1 MKKFALKAAIIAI
14 AGYLGVVGYV
24 HQYDKGQMEK
34 LLAEGNYSAEQQ
46 KIAKV
51 FFNNGCQYCHTP
63 SAELPFYARVPLVD
77 SMMQND
83 IKGGNRVFLLN
94 KLLEGLKNPSKLSE
108 VDLAKL
114 ERVIENGEMPI
125 AKFRH
130 IHWGS
135 RPDEDEKT
143 TLLNW
148 IREQR
153 KAFLPA
159 NTKGTDNNRLVQPIP
174 DAIMTDPAK
183 VALGRKLFKDGR
195 LSTDGTIQCH
205 TCHQLDKGGVDR
217 LDVST
222 GIEGKKGGINAPT
235 VFNAAFNFVQFWDG
249 RAIDLADQA
258 GGPPVNPVE
267 MGSHTWND
275 IVAKF
280 EQDEEFKK
288 EFLQIY
294 PEVTQAT
301 LTHAIGEYEKT
312 LITPNSDFDR
322 YLKSDKTALNAQQ
335 LKGYELFKQHKCD
348 TCHTGVNMGGQSYEY
363 MGIYGDYFKD
373 RGTPITEAD
382 QGRFAQTQ
390 DPYDMHRFK
399 VPSLRNIAL
408 TAPYMHDASA
418 KDLKEAV
425 RIMLKYQSNAK
436 PQQQDIDDITSFLE
450 SLNGEFE
457 GKKLQ

>member
-63 SAELPFYARVPLVD
+63 SAELPFYARIPLVD

-108 VDLAKL
+108 VDFAKL

-153 KAFLPA
+153 KAFLPV

-222 GIEGKKGGINAPT
+222 GVEGKKGGINAPT

-348 TCHTGVNMGGQSYEY
+348 TCHTGVNMGGQSY
-363 MGIYGDYFKD
+363 DTWVF
-373 RGTPITEAD
+373 TVITSKIVAH
-382 QGRFAQTQ
+382 QSRKPT
-390 DPYDMHRFK
+390 K
-399 VPSLRNIAL
+399 VVSRKPKIRTICIAL
-408 TAPYMHDASA
+408 KCHHCVISH
-418 KDLKEAV
+418 
-425 RIMLKYQSNAK
+425 
-436 PQQQDIDDITSFLE
+436 
-450 SLNGEFE
+450 
-457 GKKLQ
+457 